1 MVYVSHDADEMRQ
14 LATSVV
20 MMKRGKVVAQGDVD
34 ILRTP
39 AA

>member
-1 MVYVSHDADEMRQ
+1 MRR
-14 LATSVV
+14 LATHVV
-20 MMKRGKVVAQGDVD
+20 MLKRGKVVAQGGID